1 MTGMTARDL
10 SILAHAGEVRVA
22 PDGRRIA
29 YTVITV
35 DIEANRYRT
44 RIWLA
49 DVNASAPPRPLTAGA
64 WADTLPR
71 WSPDGRS
78 IAFARSAG
86 MGEEAALWIVP
97 VDGPGEISQLCS
109 RPDEI
114 TDLAWSPDGTRLA
127 VVARVPDPA
136 RYGTPGKRPP
146 VGALPPRRINHLFST
161 LNAHGWI
168 YDRPTHVLVLPV
180 DGSAS
185 PQDLTEGPWAASSPT
200 WSPDGTRLAFVSA
213 RHGDWD
219 LDLCNDIWVVSALGG
234 TPEAL
239 TDTSASWALLSWSP
253 DGNRLAFT
261 YDPTPG
267 DEPRHGRV
275 GVLDIETGN
284 RRDVSTVLDRNA
296 SPYPNQ
302 AAPVWTGSDVWFRV
316 EEDGAIHV
324 YRVDAGGGIPTLM
337 LGGER
342 VVRAFDVI
350 EVAGATRVLAA
361 AITDPIELTEVY
373 ASVAGEDPRRLTDL
387 TRSLRERVELIAPV
401 RFTAVSADGVEVAC
415 WAMAPRGVVAGER
428 APTILNIHGGPF
440 TSYGWFFFDEF
451 QLQVSAGFGV
461 IYCNPRGSSGY
472 SEAWGRAIRWPEA
485 ETDPGSGWGGVD
497 YHDVIACVDEACK
510 RFDWI
515 DDARLGVQGGSY
527 GGYMTSWIVGHTDRF
542 VAACSERAANNLL
555 LLECSSDA
563 AGSFRTEVGFTHLD
577 RSEPYLRHSPSS
589 YVADMHTP
597 MLLIHSEDDLRC
609 PISQAEELFVGL
621 RLLGRNPELVRF
633 PGENHELSRSGSP
646 AHRMQRADII
656 LEWFTRKLRG
666 PAGG

>member
-35 DIEANRYRT
+35 DTEANRYRT

-78 IAFARSAG
+78 LAFARSAG
-86 MGEEAALWIVP
+86 PGEEAGLWIAP

-114 TDLAWSPDGTRLA
+114 TDIAWSPDGTQLA

-168 YDRPTHVLVLPV
+168 YDRPTHVLVVPV

-213 RHGDWD
+213 RHEDWD
-219 LDLCNDIWVVSALGG
+219 LDLCNDVWVVSALGG
-234 TPEAL
+234 IPEAL

-261 YDPTPG
+261 YDPTPR

-284 RRDVSTVLDRNA
+284 RRELSTMLDRLA
-296 SPYPNQ
+296 LSEPGRARLDWQRRLVPRRGGWSHPRLPRGRGRGDSHADARWQ
-302 AAPVWTGSDVWFRV
+302 TG
-316 EEDGAIHV
+316 G
-324 YRVDAGGGIPTLM
+324 
-337 LGGER
+337 
-342 VVRAFDVI
+342 
-350 EVAGATRVLAA
+350 
-361 AITDPIELTEVY
+361 
-373 ASVAGEDPRRLTDL
+373 ASV
-387 TRSLRERVELIAPV
+387 
-401 RFTAVSADGVEVAC
+401 
-415 WAMAPRGVVAGER
+415 
-428 APTILNIHGGPF
+428 
-440 TSYGWFFFDEF
+440 
-451 QLQVSAGFGV
+451 
-461 IYCNPRGSSGY
+461 
-472 SEAWGRAIRWPEA
+472 
-485 ETDPGSGWGGVD
+485 
-497 YHDVIACVDEACK
+497 
-510 RFDWI
+510 
-515 DDARLGVQGGSY
+515 
-527 GGYMTSWIVGHTDRF
+527 
-542 VAACSERAANNLL
+542 
-555 LLECSSDA
+555 
-563 AGSFRTEVGFTHLD
+563 
-577 RSEPYLRHSPSS
+577 
-589 YVADMHTP
+589 
-597 MLLIHSEDDLRC
+597 RC
-609 PISQAEELFVGL
+609 
-621 RLLGRNPELVRF
+621 
-633 PGENHELSRSGSP
+633 
-646 AHRMQRADII
+646 D
-656 LEWFTRKLRG
+656 
-666 PAGG
+666 